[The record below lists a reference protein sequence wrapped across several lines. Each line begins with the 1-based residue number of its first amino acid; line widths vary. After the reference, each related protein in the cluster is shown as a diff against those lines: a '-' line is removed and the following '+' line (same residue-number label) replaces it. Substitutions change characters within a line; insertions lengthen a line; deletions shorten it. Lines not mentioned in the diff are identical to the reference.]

1 MPTFNDDM
9 TVTQFIDLVAY
20 LKSLTG
26 DPHPGVPEKP
36 ASAPSPHGR

>member
-26 DPHPGVPEKP
+26 GGHGTPEKP
-36 ASAPSPHGR
+36 PSAPSHQRH